1 MFGIPSPAPSVSRES
16 SVTEPPASAPPTTTT
31 TAQRILLPPTVS
43 EQRRSLSRAQV
54 QPQQQ
59 GVTTAG
65 RRVVRPIGA
74 APPLSLPR
82 GAQGSV
88 FPPTGG
94 ITEALQKA
102 LSSFASLGDGNA
114 DTTTTSSLLG
124 RPSAT
129 LVDEAPHRL
138 LFIIDQLAQELH
150 KERSIRR
157 CYQQQ
162 VVPLLLKKIDELEH
176 VERDAVDRLVD
187 LQRTV
192 ERRMTE
198 LRSVHAALRVDTPS
212 HRDKQQQED
221 FQMLCGEARELLN
234 TLWENVR

>member
-1 MFGIPSPAPSVSRES
+1 MFGIPSPVPSVSRES
-16 SVTEPPASAPPTTTT
+16 SVTEPPATTTATT

-59 GVTTAG
+59 GVTAG

-74 APPLSLPR
+74 PPLSLPR
-82 GAQGSV
+82 GTQGV
-88 FPPTGG
+88 PPAGG

-102 LSSFASLGDGNA
+102 LSSFANLGDGNA
-114 DTTTTSSLLG
+114 DTTTTTTSALLG

-176 VERDAVDRLVD
+176 VERDAMDRLVD

-192 ERRMTE
+192 EGRMTE
-198 LRSVHAALRVDTPS
+198 LRSVHGALNTVDAPT
-212 HRDKQQQED
+212 HRGKQQQQED
-221 FQMLCGEARELLN
+221 LQMLCGEARELLN